1 MRPFRT
7 SSRPCIKQK
16 KMNITL
22 VSIYKRVQNWYV
34 GAVEVNEINQFIKED
49 PMFYKYRKKG
59 RTHG

>member
-1 MRPFRT
+1 
-7 SSRPCIKQK
+7 
-16 KMNITL
+16 MNITL